1 VIKRFMSLVTVAAL
15 MVAMLLP
22 TAAANARQQAD
33 TVVVD
38 VGPTAQLLEDGQ
50 AVRVKVKV
58 ACEPG
63 WQVLEANVSA
73 TQGATSS
80 LAGIGGVVCDGKPH
94 VHKVRVNALD
104 GQFSRG
110 TASVSAFVLLLD
122 PATQT
127 TVQGQDARTV
137 SVVGAR

>member
-1 VIKRFMSLVTVAAL
+1 MKRIVFMVTVALVVAL
-15 MVAMLLP
+15 ILVGG
-22 TAAANARQQAD
+22 AASAKDPEAVSVQ
-33 TVVVD
+33 
-38 VGPTAQLLEDGQ
+38 VGPTAQLDGGDLL
-50 AVRVKVKV
+50 VTVEV

-73 TQGATSS
+73 TQGATTS

-94 VHKVRVNALD
+94 VHTVRVEALD

-110 TASVSAFVLLLD
+110 KASVSAFVLLLD

-127 TVQGQDARTV
+127 TVQGQAARTV
-137 SVVGAR
+137 TVLVAR